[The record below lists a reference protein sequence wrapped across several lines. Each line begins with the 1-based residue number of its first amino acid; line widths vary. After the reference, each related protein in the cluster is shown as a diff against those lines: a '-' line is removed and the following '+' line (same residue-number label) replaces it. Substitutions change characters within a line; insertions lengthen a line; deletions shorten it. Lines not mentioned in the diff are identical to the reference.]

1 MNTTNK
7 GFGRISIPLV
17 TPFQENEEVNYEVYE
32 QLIDYVI
39 EHNCCDS
46 VISTG
51 TTGEASALTF
61 DERVK
66 LFETAKKAAAADL
79 LPSLRM
85 NRKTAQINLLQKVL
99 QQNKGG
105 NKK

>member
-1 MNTTNK
+1 MKTTNK

-17 TPFQENEEVNYEVYE
+17 TPFKENEEVNYEVYE
-32 QLIDYVI
+32 QLINYVI
-39 EHNCCDS
+39 EHDCCDS

-66 LFETAKKAAAADL
+66 LFETAKKAVNGGTL
-79 LPSLRM
+79 SGFKP
-85 NRKTAQINLLQKVL
+85 L
-99 QQNKGG
+99 QQADVEKIFEMCME
-105 NKK
+105 